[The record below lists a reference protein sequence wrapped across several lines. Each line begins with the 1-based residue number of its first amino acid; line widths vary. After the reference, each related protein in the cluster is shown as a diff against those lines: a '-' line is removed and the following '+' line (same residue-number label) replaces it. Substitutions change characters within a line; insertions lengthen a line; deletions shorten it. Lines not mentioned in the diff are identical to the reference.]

1 MFEVLCKGKMSYA
14 KRVLIGHMSSYVTE
28 FVQWEG
34 VKAAL
39 SPVVHIVTSSWGI
52 MKIIKQKDQMSIISE
67 KVV

>member
-14 KRVLIGHMSSYVTE
+14 KKVLIGHMSSYVTE

-39 SPVVHIVTSSWGI
+39 SPVVQPHRHLFLGYN
-52 MKIIKQKDQMSIISE
+52 E
-67 KVV
+67 NH

>member
-14 KRVLIGHMSSYVTE
+14 KRVLVGHMSSYVTE

-39 SPVVHIVTSSWGI
+39 SPVVQPHRHLFLGYNGNHKAERPNVYH
-52 MKIIKQKDQMSIISE
+52 
-67 KVV
+67 